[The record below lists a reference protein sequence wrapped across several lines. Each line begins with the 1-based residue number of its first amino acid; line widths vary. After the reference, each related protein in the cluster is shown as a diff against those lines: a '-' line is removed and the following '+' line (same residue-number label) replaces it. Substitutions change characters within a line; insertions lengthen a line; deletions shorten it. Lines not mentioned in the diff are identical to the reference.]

1 MPKYTRYQD
10 YVIRSGKLIGEFDQM
25 YQDHDDP
32 WEQTTRETHASEKA
46 VALNMLARLK
56 ADGRNLRVLEMGCGL
71 GDFTAR
77 IGATGVKAVG
87 MDISPT
93 AIGKAR
99 DRHPSIEFVTGSIA
113 DHDLIERLAPDVIVM
128 AEITWYVLEQLPAFL
143 KFYKDRLPDAYLI
156 HLLMTYAPGVQQYGK
171 EWFTNLDEIK
181 TYFGLDYLE
190 TGLVHYDGGA
200 RTWFLGRPVRRAKN
214 LPLVGLGFSALTT
227 ASSFYE
233 VAEPFFLL
241 N

>member
-1 MPKYTRYQD
+1 MPKYMRYQD
-10 YVIRSGKLIGEFDQM
+10 YVIRSGKLIGEFEEM
-25 YQDHDDP
+25 YRDHADP
-32 WEQTTRETHASEKA
+32 WEQTTRESHASEKA
-46 VALNMLARLK
+46 VALNLLSRLQ
-56 ADGRNLRVLEMGCGL
+56 ADGRPLRVLELGCGL

-77 IGATGVKAVG
+77 IGALGVKVIG

-93 AIGKAR
+93 AIAKAR
-99 DRHPSIEFVTGSIA
+99 ERHPSIEFVAGSIT
-113 DHDLIERLAPDVIVM
+113 DHELIERLAPDVIVM

-143 KFYKDRLPDAYLI
+143 KFYKHRLPDTYLI

-181 TYFGLDYLE
+181 AYFDLDYLE

-200 RTWFLGRPVRRAKN
+200 RTWFLGRPARRTRIS
-214 LPLVGLGFSALTT
+214 PLLAVGFTAL
-227 ASSFYE
+227 SSVSSLYE
-233 VAEPFFLL
+233 TAEPFLLL